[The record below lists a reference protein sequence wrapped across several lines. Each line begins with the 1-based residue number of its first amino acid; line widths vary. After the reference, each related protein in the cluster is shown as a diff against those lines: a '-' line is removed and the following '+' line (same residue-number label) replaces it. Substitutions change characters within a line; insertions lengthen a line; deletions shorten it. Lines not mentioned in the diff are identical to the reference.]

1 MRMRTLATL
10 VGLAVGLVSSAA
22 AAEHRPKHYLDAAIG
37 GGLSD
42 GLGDLRRGPELHGL
56 SGAGGEVAF
65 DLLYGANERWSFGVY
80 AGYARFGNGS
90 FAGSNTAVLGVM
102 GGAQAR
108 YRFATGKRVDPYV
121 ALGAGYRGLTQ
132 LDDQGTQT
140 MRNGLQLGRGRVG
153 VDFTVARG
161 TRIGP
166 VIGSDVTTFNA
177 RDLTVFIFGGLSG
190 TFDILSFSGRESASA
205 TD

>member
-1 MRMRTLATL
+1 MRMRTLATVVAIAL
-10 VGLAVGLVSSAA
+10 GLISSTA
-22 AAEHRPKHYLDAAIG
+22 AAEYRPKHYLDAAIG

-102 GGAQAR
+102 GGAQTR
-108 YRFATGKRVDPYV
+108 YRFATGKRVDPYIGV
-121 ALGAGYRGLTQ
+121 GAGYRGLTQ
-132 LDDQGTQT
+132 LDEQGRETL
-140 MRNGLQLGRGRVG
+140 RNGLQLGRGRLG

-177 RDLTVFIFGGLSG
+177 RDLTVFIFGGMSG
-190 TFDILSFSGRESASA
+190 TFDLLSFSDEKASA